1 MFTKIIRLAV
11 VLAGVSLAAVTVP
24 SPAQAIMR
32 QQQQQ
37 WSNVLDESVATSR
50 QGIDA
55 PLAQ

>member
-1 MFTKIIRLAV
+1 MFTNIIRVAI
-11 VLAGVSLAAVTVP
+11 VLGGVSLAAVTVP
-24 SPAQAIMR
+24 SPAQALMR

-37 WSNVLDESVATSR
+37 WSNVLDESIATGR